1 MIKRHNKNNISLS
14 LDGKLLL
21 DCFNSFRKLFIVFVP
36 VNLKQHFPVFT
47 DRQHEHWSLS
57 RVSTVYSNT
66 TTEKLET
73 EEDKCEMLL
82 CLIRNSHQSVFTAD
96 KHQTLQHDSNS
107 SLQLTTDVLTAAMLG
122 NQTRVLIKLQ
132 TDEQTCLTHHKSK
145 QSSNTSISNNGSEN
159 QPKSEM
165 SKTGL
170 SCSFQTVRT
179 RRTRRTRN
187 HQTTTEQTKQTQ

>member
-1 MIKRHNKNNISLS
+1 MGNFFWTVLTRYKPENCSQFLFPLTWNSIFQFSLTDNMNTEASVGFLQFIQTRRLKNW
-14 LDGKLLL
+14 KLTKINVR
-21 DCFNSFRKLFIVFVP
+21 C
-36 VNLKQHFPVFT
+36 
-47 DRQHEHWSLS
+47 
-57 RVSTVYSNT
+57 Y
-66 TTEKLET
+66 
-73 EEDKCEMLL
+73 

-132 TDEQTCLTHHKSK
+132 TDEQTCLTRHKSK
-145 QSSNTSISNNGSEN
+145 QSSISNNGSEN

>member
-21 DCFNSFRKLFIVFVP
+21 DCFNSFRKLFTVFVP

-73 EEDKCEMLL
+73 DEDKCEMLL

-132 TDEQTCLTHHKSK
+132 TDEQTCLTRHKSK
-145 QSSNTSISNNGSEN
+145 QSSISNNGSEN

>member
-1 MIKRHNKNNISLS
+1 MGNFFWTVLTRLENCSQFLFLLTWNSIFQFSLTDNMNTEASVGFLQFIQTRRLKNW
-14 LDGKLLL
+14 KL
-21 DCFNSFRKLFIVFVP
+21 RKINV
-36 VNLKQHFPVFT
+36 
-47 DRQHEHWSLS
+47 RC
-57 RVSTVYSNT
+57 Y
-66 TTEKLET
+66 
-73 EEDKCEMLL
+73 

-132 TDEQTCLTHHKSK
+132 TDEQTCLTRHKSK

-159 QPKSEM
+159 KPKSKM

-170 SCSFQTVRT
+170 SCSLQTVRT

>member
-21 DCFNSFRKLFIVFVP
+21 DCFNSSQAGKLFTVFVP

-47 DRQHEHWSLS
+47 DWQHEHWSLS

-179 RRTRRTRN
+179 RRTRN

>member
-1 MIKRHNKNNISLS
+1 MGNFFWTVLTRHKPENCSQFLFLLTWNSIFQFSL
-14 LDGKLLL
+14 
-21 DCFNSFRKLFIVFVP
+21 
-36 VNLKQHFPVFT
+36 T
-47 DRQHEHWSLS
+47 DNMNTEAS
-57 RVSTVYSNT
+57 VGFSTVYSNT

-170 SCSFQTVRT
+170 SCSLQTVRT

>member
-21 DCFNSFRKLFIVFVP
+21 DCSFRKLFIVFVP

-47 DRQHEHWSLS
+47 DRQHWSLS
-57 RVSTVYSNT
+57 RVFYSLF
-66 TTEKLET
+66 KHDDWKMET

-145 QSSNTSISNNGSEN
+145 QSSISNNGSEN

-179 RRTRRTRN
+179 RRTRN

>member
-21 DCFNSFRKLFIVFVP
+21 DCFNSLQAGKLFIVFVP

-66 TTEKLET
+66 TTERWKLR
-73 EEDKCEMLL
+73 KINVRCY

-145 QSSNTSISNNGSEN
+145 QSSISNNGSEN

-170 SCSFQTVRT
+170 SCSLQTVRT

>member
-21 DCFNSFRKLFIVFVP
+21 DCSFRKLFIVFVP

-47 DRQHEHWSLS
+47 DRQHWSLS
-57 RVSTVYSNT
+57 RVFYSLF
-66 TTEKLET
+66 KHDDWKMET
-73 EEDKCEMLL
+73 DKDKCEILL

-132 TDEQTCLTHHKSK
+132 TDEQTCLTRHKSK
-145 QSSNTSISNNGSEN
+145 QSSISNNGSEN

-170 SCSFQTVRT
+170 SCSLQTVRT

>member
-1 MIKRHNKNNISLS
+1 MGNFFWTVLTRHKPENCSQFLFLLTWNSIFQFSLTDNMNTEASVGFLQFIQTRRLKNW
-14 LDGKLLL
+14 KL
-21 DCFNSFRKLFIVFVP
+21 RKINV
-36 VNLKQHFPVFT
+36 
-47 DRQHEHWSLS
+47 RC
-57 RVSTVYSNT
+57 Y
-66 TTEKLET
+66 
-73 EEDKCEMLL
+73 

-145 QSSNTSISNNGSEN
+145 QSSISNNGSEN

-179 RRTRRTRN
+179 RRTRN

>member
-73 EEDKCEMLL
+73 DEDKCEMLL
-82 CLIRNSHQSVFTAD
+82 FNKKLSSVCF
-96 KHQTLQHDSNS
+96 HSRQTSDTSTWFK
-107 SLQLTTDVLTAAMLG
+107 QLTTVNNRCSDSSHVGKSDPGSDQTADRRAEVSDPPQI
-122 NQTRVLIKLQ
+122 QTIIQHIDQQQRL
-132 TDEQTCLTHHKSK
+132 
-145 QSSNTSISNNGSEN
+145 
-159 QPKSEM
+159 
-165 SKTGL
+165 
-170 SCSFQTVRT
+170 R
-179 RRTRRTRN
+179 
-187 HQTTTEQTKQTQ
+187 KQTQIWNE